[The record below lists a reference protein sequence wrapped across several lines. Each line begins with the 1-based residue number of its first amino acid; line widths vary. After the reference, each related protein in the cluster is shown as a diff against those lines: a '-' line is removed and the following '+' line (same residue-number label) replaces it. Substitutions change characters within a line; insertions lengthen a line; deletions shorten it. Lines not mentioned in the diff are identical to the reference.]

1 MKKGKKEKRKFNKKN
16 KKAINKNK
24 KVKKIFNKK
33 RLIVLGIFG
42 LIILLIIGFFV
53 IIKDKK
59 PEVTGNVGAQVQI
72 TPLSNEQINI
82 LAQTILS
89 SEFIKD
95 LPNNGAIALQFY
107 DYVGEQRIWQS
118 GFLIGKDGFLSEGTP
133 DIVLIMH
140 SKYISQLD
148 GTNLCE
154 IIKTAQ
160 TNGDLGIETKESE
173 TKLFLKYAGMMKYRD
188 CFGF

>member
-1 MKKGKKEKRKFNKKN
+1 MKKN
-16 KKAINKNK
+16 KKTKEGKIKKKVFNK
-24 KVKKIFNKK
+24 KV
-33 RLIVLGIFG
+33 LIILG
-42 LIILLIIGFFV
+42 LIILLAIGIFI

-59 PEVTGNVGAQVQI
+59 PEVTGNAGAQVQI
-72 TPLSNEQINI
+72 TPLSSEQINI
-82 LAQTILS
+82 LAQNVLS

-107 DYVGEQRIWQS
+107 DFVNGERVWQN
-118 GFLIGKDGFLSEGTP
+118 GFLIGKDGFLNQGQP

-148 GTNLCE
+148 GTNLCD
-154 IIKTAQ
+154 IVKAAQ
-160 TNGDLGIETKESE
+160 TNGDMWVETEQNE
-173 TKLFLKYAGMMKYRD
+173 AKLLLKYSGMLKYRD